1 MSCSLVSK
9 AWLEPSRRL
18 LFANASV
25 SVDVENCQSWLDD
38 ISPTNSRL
46 LHHVRSFTYFA
57 ERRGPPD
64 PRYSIYTLR
73 EYLPSLYR
81 LHTLTFRNM
90 DIEPEISEHLY
101 LFSAFQ
107 HTLVSLSLSQVSVA
121 WSAFVALIGHF
132 PNIKDLEILWVSFE
146 TDGRPIPPPARA
158 LRGRLSTDLIERT
171 SADIFI
177 DRFPSLRLE
186 YEELV
191 IFWKFEPRLLAAV
204 EKSLKYLKF
213 VRQIRTSPAE
223 PDISRS
229 EPSRFPANLD
239 LSRCSELRQLE
250 VCVENHRP
258 QELMLISSI
267 ASTNFRKLVFVSREL
282 RKLFHFVEFG
292 WAEFDD
298 MICGLVDRLRSSR
311 YNHTLEVEFRTESVE
326 LGEEHYSTILPKF
339 REKGRV
345 EIVVEGSD
353 RMLSMFPLLRSRR
366 RRVGHKV

>member
-1 MSCSLVSK
+1 MCFRPCPNYIPSILHSRPSPSTHSFGMDFPPELLDEIFGHLPPGYKRPSRTLMSCSLVSK

-64 PRYSIYTLR
+64 PRYSVYTLR

-81 LHTLTFRNM
+81 LHTLTFRKM
-90 DIEPEISEHLY
+90 DIEPEISENLN

-146 TDGRPIPPPARA
+146 TDGRSIPPPARA

-213 VRQIRTSPAE
+213 VRQIRTSPASQISHGLNHHVFQRTS
-223 PDISRS
+223 ISRVARNFAS
-229 EPSRFPANLD
+229 WRSAWKTTD
-239 LSRCSELRQLE
+239 
-250 VCVENHRP
+250 HR
-258 QELMLISSI
+258 S
-267 ASTNFRKLVFVSREL
+267 
-282 RKLFHFVEFG
+282 
-292 WAEFDD
+292 
-298 MICGLVDRLRSSR
+298 
-311 YNHTLEVEFRTESVE
+311 
-326 LGEEHYSTILPKF
+326 
-339 REKGRV
+339 
-345 EIVVEGSD
+345 
-353 RMLSMFPLLRSRR
+353 
-366 RRVGHKV
+366 